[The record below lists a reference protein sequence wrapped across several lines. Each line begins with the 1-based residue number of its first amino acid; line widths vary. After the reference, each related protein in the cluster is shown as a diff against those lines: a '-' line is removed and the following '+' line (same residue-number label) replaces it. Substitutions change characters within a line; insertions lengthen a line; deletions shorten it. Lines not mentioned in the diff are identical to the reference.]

1 MSFDTLKIN
10 DLKKVAESFAIE
22 LPEKPTKQSII
33 SALQDEGVTY
43 DMYAKFT
50 GAEQVELKSDQ
61 EVKKK
66 VKLDKANT
74 ILVKYDSGTQRRLYS
89 VTLAVGDTWTIDGT
103 FDSSGALR
111 QTTPSFDSISPITTK
126 GDLITSNGTTDV
138 RLPVGTNDFVLTAD
152 STQATGLKWAS
163 ATTTGKAIAM
173 SLVFGF

>member
-22 LPEKPTKQSII
+22 LPEKTTKQSII

-50 GAEQVELKSDQ
+50 GAEQVEVKSDQ

-74 ILVKYDSGTQRRLYS
+74 ILVKMDRANPSYS
-89 VTLAVGDTWTIDGT
+89 THGYVFTHDHP
-103 FDSSGALR
+103 F
-111 QTTPSFDSISPITTK
+111 
-126 GDLITSNGTTDV
+126 
-138 RLPVGTNDFVLTAD
+138 
-152 STQATGLKWAS
+152 
-163 ATTTGKAIAM
+163 IAM
-173 SLVFGF
+173 AEDEAQSIFDNETFHYYA

>member
-74 ILVKYDSGTQRRLYS
+74 ILVKMDREIGRAH
-89 VTLAVGDTWTIDGT
+89 V
-103 FDSSGALR
+103 
-111 QTTPSFDSISPITTK
+111 
-126 GDLITSNGTTDV
+126 
-138 RLPVGTNDFVLTAD
+138 
-152 STQATGLKWAS
+152 
-163 ATTTGKAIAM
+163 
-173 SLVFGF
+173 

>member
-74 ILVKYDSGTQRRLYS
+74 ILVKMDRANPSYS
-89 VTLAVGDTWTIDGT
+89 THGYVFTHDHP
-103 FDSSGALR
+103 F
-111 QTTPSFDSISPITTK
+111 
-126 GDLITSNGTTDV
+126 
-138 RLPVGTNDFVLTAD
+138 
-152 STQATGLKWAS
+152 
-163 ATTTGKAIAM
+163 IAM
-173 SLVFGF
+173 AEDEAQSIFDNEMGFRPATPKEVHEFYN